1 MTVRNALSITAL
13 AAIVVLAVG
22 YLASLGVRTG
32 PPDERTNVS
41 MAVTDVNG
49 LVVGSNVL
57 LRGVPIGKVTAIE
70 SAVDAT
76 TVRFYIEGSR
86 QVPVDSI
93 VRVDNLS
100 ALGETYIGLFPRTSG
115 GPILVDG
122 QHLAAEAVRQPTTIS
137 DLAVKMGRLLQQA
150 DPTQLTRIVAEA
162 DTALADPE
170 TVLPN
175 LARAAALLRN
185 EAASADGRGRQLLI
199 NLQTMLRNAGFVG
212 PALANLAPNL
222 KQVGPN
228 MQAIF
233 AGAMG
238 IVLAGSPEALERLQ
252 AYLARIQNFLDTRA
266 PDIKVLAETLLPN
279 VRSIGS
285 ALTNFDTG
293 RLLGNMLRGV
303 PEEGAIDLRITVLP
317 PG

>member
-1 MTVRNALSITAL
+1 MTVRNLVSVTAL
-13 AAIVVLAVG
+13 AAIVVVAIG
-22 YLASLGVRTG
+22 YIGALGVRVG
-32 PPDERTNVS
+32 PPDHRTNLS
-41 MAVTDVNG
+41 MAVKNTNG

-57 LRGVPIGKVTAIE
+57 LRGVPVGKVTTVEA
-70 SAVDAT
+70 AVDAA
-76 TVRFYIEGSR
+76 TVHFYIDGAH

-100 ALGETYIGLFPRTSG
+100 ALGETYIGLFPKASE
-115 GPILVDG
+115 GPMLADG
-122 QHLAAEAVRQPTTIS
+122 QHLAAEAVTQPPTIS
-137 DLAVKMGRLLQQA
+137 DLAVSMGRLLQQA
-150 DPTQLTRIVAEA
+150 DAIRLKQIVAEA
-162 DTALADPE
+162 DTALGDPE

-175 LARAAALLRN
+175 LIRAATLLRS
-185 EAASADGRGRQLLI
+185 EVMGIDGRGQELLI
-199 NLQTMLRNAGFVG
+199 NLQTLLRNAGFVG
-212 PALANLAPNL
+212 PTLAKLAPNL
-222 KQVGPN
+222 ERLGPN
-228 MQAIF
+228 MQEIF

-279 VRSIGS
+279 IRSIGS

-303 PEEGAIDLRITVLP
+303 PEDGAIDLHVTVIP
-317 PG
+317 PR

>member
-1 MTVRNALSITAL
+1 MTVRNALSVTAL
-13 AAIVVLAVG
+13 AAIVVVALCYIA
-22 YLASLGVRTG
+22 ALGVPIA
-32 PPDERTNVS
+32 PPDDRTNVS
-41 MAVTDVNG
+41 MALTNVNG

-57 LRGVPIGKVTAIE
+57 LRGIPVGKVTAIE
-70 SAVDAT
+70 SAVDGAA
-76 TVRFYIEGSR
+76 VSFYIDR
-86 QVPVDSI
+86 AHQVPVDSI

-100 ALGETYIGLFPRTSG
+100 ALGETYIGLFPRTSE
-115 GPILVDG
+115 GPMLAEG
-122 QHLAAEAVRQPTTIS
+122 QHLAADAVTGPTTIS
-137 DLAVKMGRLLQQA
+137 DLAVNVGRLLQQA
-150 DPTQLTRIVAEA
+150 DPTQLERILAEA

-175 LARAAALLRN
+175 LARAATLLRN
-185 EAASADGRGRQLLI
+185 EAASTDGRGRALLI

-252 AYLARIQNFLDTRA
+252 AYLARIQNFLDSRA

-293 RLLGNMLRGV
+293 RMLGNMLRGV
-303 PEEGAIDLRITVLP
+303 PEDGAIDLRITVLP